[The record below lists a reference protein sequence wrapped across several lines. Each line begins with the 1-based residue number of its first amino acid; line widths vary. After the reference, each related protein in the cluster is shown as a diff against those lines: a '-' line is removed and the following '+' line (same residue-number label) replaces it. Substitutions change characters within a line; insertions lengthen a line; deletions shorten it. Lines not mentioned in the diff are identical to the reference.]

1 MAAKP
6 DDLKHS
12 TLRQTLRGKPSSS
25 TVQFRNL
32 IYASIPGR
40 YKDSIPNHT
49 LRVGNDGVVDATQFG
64 PSCPHLRGAQAW
76 DLTLTGNAVL
86 QCEKGQGRTEKMDEF
101 ECLNL
106 NVTVPKS
113 VLKDGMPG
121 GRGLPVFVW
130 VHGGSL
136 SIGSNNWPQY
146 DVRRFVERSVEINRP
161 IIGVAINYRINIF
174 GFLAG
179 EDIGSDGNMGYKD
192 QMQAFRWIKRHI
204 AGFGGD
210 PENVTAAGE
219 SAGGVSLST
228 LLCANVG
235 EEGLFERVV
244 VMSGEATL
252 RKWRN
257 RWWQEKMCE
266 DQSAYLKLDVKDTE
280 SRKKTLLDTDAE
292 ELVQKL
298 PLAQHFTATVDARF
312 FTEKV
317 TLDALLAGD
326 SVVHKPSWCKE
337 FVIGDTAHDGLV
349 LKARVL
355 DQPDTMGQFK
365 KACAMYLS
373 ASDTHNLLAA
383 YSLDGPAPKTEQAE
397 HLLELATELRF
408 YLPTLTAH
416 RGWKA
421 CSPPRRAS
429 RYHFHV
435 PNPVDGP
442 YKGLASHELDV
453 TYLLNNYHD
462 YFDEH
467 NRRIAEAMQDQFIR
481 YTHGDGWVE
490 DDKVLVFNSDGVVT
504 VGEDRYDATYRSG
517 RGKVLESIGMQKL
530 WHVAEMWQ
538 NVRQEEEEPT
548 GSHGES
554 KL

>member
-1 MAAKP
+1 
-6 DDLKHS
+6 
-12 TLRQTLRGKPSSS
+12 
-25 TVQFRNL
+25 
-32 IYASIPGR
+32 
-40 YKDSIPNHT
+40 
-49 LRVGNDGVVDATQFG
+49 
-64 PSCPHLRGAQAW
+64 
-76 DLTLTGNAVL
+76 
-86 QCEKGQGRTEKMDEF
+86 
-101 ECLNL
+101 
-106 NVTVPKS
+106 
-113 VLKDGMPG
+113 
-121 GRGLPVFVW
+121 
-130 VHGGSL
+130 
-136 SIGSNNWPQY
+136 
-146 DVRRFVERSVEINRP
+146 
-161 IIGVAINYRINIF
+161 
-174 GFLAG
+174 
-179 EDIGSDGNMGYKD
+179 MGYKD

-210 PENVTAAGE
+210 PNNITAAGE
-219 SAGGVSLST
+219 SAGGISLST

-257 RWWQEKMCE
+257 RWWQERMCE

-312 FTEKV
+312 FTGEV
-317 TLDALLAGD
+317 TLGALMAGE
-326 SVVHKPSWCKE
+326 SVVHKPSWCRE

-355 DQPDTMGQFK
+355 DQPDTMSRFK
-365 KACAMYLS
+365 KACATHLT
-373 ASDTHNLLAA
+373 ASETQKLLAA
-383 YSLDGPAPKTEQAE
+383 YTLDGPVSKKEEAE
-397 HLLELATELRF
+397 CLLELATELRF
-408 YLPTLTAH
+408 YLPTLTAY

-453 TYLLNNYHD
+453 AYLLNNYDDH
-462 YFDEH
+462 FDEH
-467 NRRIAEAMQDQFIR
+467 NRGIARAMQDQFIK
-481 YTHGDGWVE
+481 YAHGDGWVE
-490 DDKVLVFNSDGVVT
+490 DGKVLVFDSNGVVI
-504 VGEDRYDATYRSG
+504 VDQERYDATYRSG
-517 RGKVLESIGMQKL
+517 RGNVLEKIGMQKL
-530 WHVAEMWQ
+530 WNVAEMWQ
-538 NVRQEEEEPT
+538 NVRQEEEELM
-548 GSHGES
+548 GFHGDL